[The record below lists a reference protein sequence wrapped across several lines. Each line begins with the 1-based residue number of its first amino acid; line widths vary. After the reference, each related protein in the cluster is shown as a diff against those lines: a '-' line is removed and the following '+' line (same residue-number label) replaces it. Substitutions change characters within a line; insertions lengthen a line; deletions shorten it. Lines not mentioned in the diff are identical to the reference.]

1 MLNVIVVA
9 DFPLEKT
16 GIMSNVVGLLSPIGA
31 ADFRLYSD
39 QAISVG
45 TIKAEPM
52 PTCELSGQTIIFT
65 HLEYK
70 RLAVLVA
77 AIPHA
82 TVHVGDW
89 PGIYWNSVLKTGRW
103 LKGIAAMLR
112 FRYRLAKL
120 SCKTKLVFVSRED
133 TDAAIA
139 NGFTDSH
146 YVPIGINPPSVQR
159 RDTISLDQICFSGNF
174 RYEPNRLAAL
184 ALIKCLK
191 NVSDVKLVFVGYY
204 ANDLREYDD
213 GIELFDN
220 VPSVVDFLATRR
232 PVYVSLISI
241 GAGAKNKI
249 LDAALAGCPIICTTA
264 SLDAS
269 VLDLP
274 SLKVISDDGD
284 VEKMYFE
291 IVNKAAEW
299 NETTE
304 QVAEAL
310 ARTRSWPAIS
320 SLMFSN
326 VCVVS
331 QRDSK

>member
-1 MLNVIVVA
+1 MLNVIVLA

-16 GIMSNVVGLLSPIGA
+16 GIMSNVVGLLLPLGSQT
-31 ADFRLYSD
+31 FRLYSD
-39 QAISVG
+39 QKISVG
-45 TIKAEPM
+45 TIDAKPVPSHELTEP
-52 PTCELSGQTIIFT
+52 TIIFT

-70 RLAVLVA
+70 GLAPLVA
-77 AIPHA
+77 DIPHA

-89 PGIYWNSVLKTGRW
+89 PGIYWNSVLKSGRW
-103 LKGIAAMLR
+103 FKGIAAMLR

-120 SCKTKLVFVSRED
+120 SRKTRFVFVSRED

-139 NGFTDSH
+139 NFFTDSH
-146 YVPIGINPPSVQR
+146 YVPIGIKPPSVSR
-159 RDTISLDQICFSGNF
+159 RDSISANQICFSGNF
-174 RYEPNRLAAL
+174 RYEPNLLAAL

-191 NVSDVKLVFVGYY
+191 NVPDIKLVFVGYY

-213 GIELFDN
+213 AIELHDD

-269 VLDLP
+269 VSGLA
-274 SLKVISDDGD
+274 SVKIIS
-284 VEKMYFE
+284 VEQEVVSRYLE
-291 IVNKAAEW
+291 IVNSKDEW
-299 NETTE
+299 NKTTE
-304 QVAEAL
+304 KVAETL

-320 SLMFSN
+320 ELMFSE
-326 VCVVS
+326 VCVVAR
-331 QRDSK
+331 RDSK

>member
-16 GIMSNVVGLLSPIGA
+16 GIMSNVVGLLSPLGTTA
-31 ADFRLYSD
+31 FRLYSD
-39 QAISVG
+39 QEISVG
-45 TIKAEPM
+45 KIKAEPV
-52 PTCELSGQTIIFT
+52 PSHELAEPTIIFT
-65 HLEYK
+65 HLEYAE
-70 RLAVLVA
+70 LANLVA
-77 AIPHA
+77 TTPHA

-89 PGIYWNSVLKTGRW
+89 PGIYWNSVLKSGRW

-120 SCKTKLVFVSRED
+120 SRKTKFVFVSRED

-139 NGFTDSH
+139 NGFADSH
-146 YVPIGINPPSVQR
+146 YVPIGIQPPSAQR
-159 RDTISLDQICFSGNF
+159 RDSINIDSICFSGNF

-191 NVSDVKLVFVGYY
+191 GVSGIKVVFVGYY

-213 GIELFDN
+213 KIELHDD
-220 VPSVVDFLATRR
+220 VPSVVDFLATHR

-269 VLDLP
+269 VFDLA
-274 SLKVISDDGD
+274 SIKVISDERE
-284 VEKMYFE
+284 VVNMYLE

-299 NETTE
+299 NGITE
-304 QVAEAL
+304 QVAETL
-310 ARTRSWPAIS
+310 SRTRSWPAIS
-320 SLMFSN
+320 NLMFSN
-326 VCVVS
+326 VCVVRH
-331 QRDSK
+331 RDFR